1 MKLLA
6 RFNLI
11 FIGIFGI
18 GTILAVWLAYSFL
31 RFNAKN
37 EVLEQ
42 ARLMMETTLATRS
55 YTALQI
61 KPLLAKVQTH
71 DTRFLPQTVP
81 AYSATQVFDYLHK
94 RNPEYT
100 YKEATLNPTNLEDRA
115 SDWEADVVNT
125 FRNDS
130 AKKEIIG
137 ERDTPTGRSLYYAR
151 PLSIESP
158 ACLECHSIPANAP
171 RSMISQYGS
180 NNGFGWKLKE
190 VIGAQIVSV
199 PESLPIQIAD
209 KALRQLILYFVLIAV
224 ILLVVLDAVLVVTV
238 IRPVAR
244 LSSAADAISQGKLDV
259 EDLPAQGKDEISTL
273 AASFN
278 RMQRSLVRAMRMLES
293 EEDGGDN
300 P

>member
-11 FIGIFGI
+11 FIAIFGA
-18 GTILAVWLAYSFL
+18 GTVLAVWFAYGFL
-31 RFNAKN
+31 RENAKA

-55 YTALQI
+55 YTAEQI
-61 KPLLAKVQTH
+61 QPLLNKMQQH
-71 DTRFLPQTVP
+71 DVEFRPQTVP

-100 YKEATLNPTNLEDRA
+100 YKEATLNPTNLVDRA
-115 SDWEADVVNT
+115 SDWEADVVNI
-125 FRNDS
+125 FRNDPS
-130 AKKEIIG
+130 KPEIIG
-137 ERDTPTGRSLYYAR
+137 ERQTPTGTSLYYAR
-151 PLSIESP
+151 PLKIEKE

-171 RSMISQYGS
+171 KSMIRQYGS
-180 NNGFGWKLKE
+180 NNGFGWHLHD

-199 PESLPIQIAD
+199 PESLPVKIAD
-209 KALRQLILYFVLIAV
+209 NALRRLIVYFAIVAV
-224 ILLVVLDAVLVVTV
+224 VVLVVLDMVLVATV

-244 LSSAADAISQGKLDV
+244 LSKAADEISQGKLEV

-278 RMQRSLVRAMRMLES
+278 RMQRSLVRAMKMLES
-293 EEDGGDN
+293 DDEADN
-300 P
+300 V

>member
-11 FIGIFGI
+11 FIVIFGA
-18 GTILAVWLAYSFL
+18 GTVLAVWFAYGFL
-31 RFNAKN
+31 RENAKS

-42 ARLMMETTLATRS
+42 ARLMMESTLATRS
-55 YTALQI
+55 YTAQQI
-61 KPLLAKVQTH
+61 QPLLNKMQMH
-71 DTRFLPQTVP
+71 DSEFLPQTVP
-81 AYSATQVFDYLHK
+81 AYSATQVFDFLHK

-100 YKEATLNPTNLEDRA
+100 YKEATLNPTNLVDRA
-115 SDWEADVVNT
+115 SDWEADVVNI

-130 AKKEIIG
+130 TKTEIIG
-137 ERDTPTGRSLYYAR
+137 ERNTPTGLSLYYAR
-151 PLSIESP
+151 PLRIESP

-171 RSMISQYGS
+171 RSMIKQYGP
-180 NNGFGWKLKE
+180 NNGFGWKLHD

-209 KALRQLILYFVLIAV
+209 KALRRLIIYFSLVALIVLIVLDTVLIA
-224 ILLVVLDAVLVVTV
+224 TV

-244 LSSAADAISQGKLDV
+244 LSRAADEISKGKLEV
-259 EDLPAQGKDEISTL
+259 EDLPASGKDEISNL

-278 RMQRSLVRAMRMLES
+278 RMQRSLVRAMKMIES
-293 EEDGGDN
+293 DDEDAS
-300 P
+300 